1 MAFPI
6 FIEKA
11 LEYVLPYAGLA
22 FQATN
27 ESIPA
32 IMEGLQIQQGDRVL
46 AICGSGDQAFAM
58 LELADYVTAVDS
70 SKLQILYAR
79 CRLAQIKRGDFK
91 RFYTLLSH
99 CGSSAA
105 YREQRSRYFT
115 LSKLQTLKW
124 KVDRLRLEREDMYK
138 FSPRRIM
145 EGRFNKIYLSNLLC
159 YEGNSLRNNYSFLD
173 MLASALPCGGLIYAI
188 SVGHGLSCGF
198 SQEAGDLPLA
208 VCDTALTNI
217 ARNTEIVRNTEGSST
232 CWNPTVF
239 RRVKANLEGELI

>member
-11 LEYVLPYAGLA
+11 LGYVLPYAGLA

-46 AICGSGDQAFAM
+46 AVCGSGDQAFAM

-159 YEGNSLRNNYSFLD
+159 HSAGFSEYFIPDKDIPSPKVLSMVLCSLH
-173 MLASALPCGGLIYAI
+173 AGGLVYVSRRGVFELDIGAEI
-188 SVGHGLSCGF
+188 
-198 SQEAGDLPLA
+198 PLA
-208 VCDTALTNI
+208 LQRNLTAVATSYE
-217 ARNTEIVRNTEGSST
+217 AMGAHDF
-232 CWNPTVF
+232 WDPAVF
-239 RRVKANLEGELI
+239 RKTY

>member
-1 MAFPI
+1 MVFPI

-46 AICGSGDQAFAM
+46 AVCGSGDQAFAM

-70 SKLQILYAR
+70 SKLQILYAK

-91 RFYTLLSH
+91 RFHTLLPH
-99 CGSSAA
+99 CGSNIT

-115 LSKLQTLKW
+115 LSKLQTLKL
-124 KVDRLRLEREDMYK
+124 KVDRLRLERGDMYK
-138 FSPRRIM
+138 FSPRRIR

-159 YEGNSLRNNYSFLD
+159 YGDYYSRNNTNFLD
-173 MLASALPCGGLIYAI
+173 MLVSVLPCGGLIYT
-188 SVGHGLSCGF
+188 VGVGLSYGF